1 MKKFKKHYRR
11 IFTLL
16 FMVLSISPFKVVLA
30 QDAECAEV
38 KVIIEQKLSFE
49 RQAFDAKML
58 INNGLTSAKLEN
70 IRIELLFED
79 QNNQPVSV
87 TEDANE
93 TDALFFYKVDSLSGI
108 ENISGTGEIASKSSA
123 EIHWLIIPAYG
134 AADERDQLYYVGAKV
149 SYTLNGEETSV
160 DVTPDYITV
169 RPLPK
174 LVLDYF
180 FPEDVYGDDAF
191 TTEIEPSIPFTLG
204 VRVKNTGYG
213 IANNT
218 AIESAQPKIVD
229 NAQNLLVNFEIIGGY
244 VADQLIGKS
253 LLLNL
258 GDIQPNTSQVGRWNV
273 ITSLSGKFTEFTAS
287 YSHADGLGGKLTS
300 LIDSVN
306 THTLVHDVKVDL
318 ANRDNVRDFLAFD
331 QDTLRVYESEGID
344 SEVSDLSSQSLLQA
358 NNGKYDVSFPAT
370 MGLVYTKLADP
381 FNGTRTPINMQRSDG
396 KVIAHENVWLSKE
409 RNEDLSWSYFIH
421 LFDTNSTGQYQFTFT
436 EITNKASLAGIVYND
451 TNDNGIFDESEK
463 GIGVAGI
470 QLTGTDQDG
479 IKISAQAYTDNQG
492 HFNFVGLNP
501 GNYSLQ
507 ALPLNGLNDGQAT
520 TTAANAITQISKIS
534 DIQLAAGIQVDGN
547 LFAKVSSEIAL
558 PQTNTAD
565 LDIGIVTST
574 NSANVDDTVKY
585 TVTLTNHGPSDAID
599 TSVDLSIPKN
609 LRVYLISSTAGQVI
623 NSNGRWVI
631 NKIPSG
637 ASYTLQINT
646 RVMQATGNVPVTA
659 TIKSQTEDKNP
670 TNNTATVTLLTTAT
684 AKLKLGFEQFITQV
698 ASNY

>member
-1 MKKFKKHYRR
+1 MRTVKKHYRR

-16 FMVLSISPFKVVLA
+16 FMVLSIWPFKVALA

-38 KVIIEQKLSFE
+38 RVIIEQKLSFE

-79 QNNQPVSV
+79 RNNQPVSV

-93 TDALFFYKVDSLSGI
+93 TEAMFFYKIDSLSGI

-134 AADERDQLYYVGAKV
+134 AAADQDKLYYVGAKV

-180 FPEDVYGDDAF
+180 FPEDVYGDDDF
-191 TTEIEPSIPFTLG
+191 TTDIEPSIPFTLG

-213 IANNT
+213 VANNT
-218 AIESAQPKIVD
+218 AIESAQPKIID

-253 LLLNL
+253 LLLKL
-258 GDIQPNTSQVGRWNV
+258 GDIPPNASQVGRWNV
-273 ITSLSGKFTEFTAS
+273 VTSLSGKFTEFTAS

-318 ANRDNVRDFLAFD
+318 PYRDNVRDFLAFD

-344 SEVSDLSSQSLLQA
+344 SEVSDLSSQSLLEA
-358 NNGKYDVSFPAT
+358 INGKYALSFPAT

-381 FNGTRTPINMQRSDG
+381 FNGTRTPFNMQRSDG

-436 EITNKASLAGIVYND
+436 EITNKASLAGTVYND
-451 TNDNGIFDESEK
+451 TNDNGVFDESEK
-463 GIGVAGI
+463 GIGVAAI
-470 QLTGTDQDG
+470 QLTGIDQDC
-479 IKISAQAYTDNQG
+479 IKISTQAYTDNQG

-501 GNYSLQ
+501 GNYALQ

-520 TTAANAITQISKIS
+520 TTVANATTQISKIT
-534 DIQLAAGIQVDGN
+534 DIQLAAGMQVDGN

-558 PQTNTAD
+558 PQANAAD
-565 LDIGIVTST
+565 LDIGIVSST
-574 NSANVDDTVKY
+574 NTANVDDTVKY
-585 TVTLTNHGPSDAID
+585 TVTLVNHGPNDAID

-609 LRVYLISSTAGQVI
+609 LRVYLISTTAGQVI

-646 RVMQATGNVPVTA
+646 RVMQAAGNVPVTA
-659 TIKSQTEDKNP
+659 TITSQTADNNP

-684 AKLKLGFEQFITQV
+684 AKLTFGFDQFVTQI